1 MNIRLISVSRCSSWF
16 TGISKAVLL
25 NCSNLPP
32 QKSHSMDKQQ
42 SPVPL
47 KDEVFKDEVTKAFDF
62 KFGEKVASVFD
73 DMVNRSVPF
82 YEEMQRMIGEIAA
95 DHAKPGEG
103 DVYDLG
109 CSTGTTMIYM
119 NPQVDQSVRFIGV
132 DDSPEMLAKCRTKLE
147 QVGFTRPFELK
158 VADLG
163 SDVEIKNASVVILC
177 LTLQFVRPIHRERL
191 LKKIVDGLRPGGV
204 LILVEKIL
212 AEESTYNRDFI
223 KYYYNM
229 KRRHSYS
236 EMEISQ
242 KREALENVLIP
253 YKLSEN
259 ILMLKEAGFGHCE
272 VFFKWYNFSGLIAE
286 KK

>member
-1 MNIRLISVSRCSSWF
+1 
-16 TGISKAVLL
+16 
-25 NCSNLPP
+25 
-32 QKSHSMDKQQ
+32 MDKHDP
-42 SPVPL
+42 SIP
-47 KDEVFKDEVTKAFDF
+47 FKDEFFKDEITKAFDF
-62 KFGEKVASVFD
+62 KFGEKVANVFD

-82 YEEMQRMIGEIAA
+82 YEEIQRMMGEIAA
-95 DHAKPGEG
+95 DHADGG

-119 NPQVDQSVRFIGV
+119 NEQVDPSVRFIGI

-147 QVGFTRPFELK
+147 QIGFTRPFDLQ

-163 SDVEIKNASVVILC
+163 ADVKIKNASVVVLC

-191 LKKIVDGLRPGGV
+191 LQKIVAGLKPGGI

-212 AEESTYNRDFI
+212 AEESNYNRDFI

-229 KRRHSYS
+229 KRRHAYS

-272 VFFKWYNFSGLIAE
+272 VFFKWYNFSGIIAE